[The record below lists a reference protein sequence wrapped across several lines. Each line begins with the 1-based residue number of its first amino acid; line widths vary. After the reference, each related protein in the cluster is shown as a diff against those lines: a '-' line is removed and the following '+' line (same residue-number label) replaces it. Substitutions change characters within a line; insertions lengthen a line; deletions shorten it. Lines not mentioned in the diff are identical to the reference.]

1 MKPTIAVLGG
11 TGQEGSGLALRW
23 AHAGYPVVIGS
34 RDAPRAEAK
43 AAEIRKR
50 LGVGSVEGCDNRRA
64 AERGEIVVLTVPYAA
79 HRPTLE
85 AVKDALAGKLLVDV
99 TVPLV
104 PPQVARVQLPPEG
117 SAAVAAQ
124 RLLGAGVKVV
134 SAFQNVS
141 SHLLEDLAATVDCDV
156 LVCGDDKEARA
167 AVVALAEAAGM
178 RGIHG
183 GALANSAAAEA
194 LTSVLIFINRR
205 YGLKSSGIRF
215 TGLPADAEAR

>member
-1 MKPTIAVLGG
+1 MSTRSVIAILGG

-23 AHAGYPVVIGS
+23 ARAGHAILIGS
-34 RDAPRAEAK
+34 RDAARAASTAEGLRRKVPGCRAEGM
-43 AAEIRKR
+43 E
-50 LGVGSVEGCDNRRA
+50 NRAA

-79 HRPTLE
+79 QRQTLQGVRE
-85 AVKDALAGKLLVDV
+85 ALAGKILVDV

-117 SAAVAAQ
+117 AAAVAAQ
-124 RLLGAGVKVV
+124 RLLGPEVTVV

-141 SHLLEDLAATVDCDV
+141 AHLLDEAGPVDCDV

-167 AVVALAEAAGM
+167 VVVELARAAGM

-183 GALANSAAAEA
+183 GALANAAAAEA
-194 LTSVLIFINRR
+194 LTSVLIFVNRR
-205 YGLKSSGIRF
+205 YGVKTSGIRF
-215 TGLPADAEAR
+215 TGLPED

>member
-11 TGQEGSGLALRW
+11 TGQEGSGLAMRW
-23 AHAGYPVVIGS
+23 AQAGYSVVIGS
-34 RDAPRAEAK
+34 RDATRAEAK
-43 AAEIRKR
+43 AAEIRDR
-50 LGVGSVEGCDNRRA
+50 TRGASVEGCDNIRA

-79 HRPTLE
+79 HRVTLQQ
-85 AVKDALAGKLLVDV
+85 VKDALAGKILVDV

-124 RLLGAGVKVV
+124 LLLGPSVKVV

-141 SHLLEDLAATVDCDV
+141 AHLLETVATPVDCDV

-167 AVVALAEAAGM
+167 VVVALAEEAGM
-178 RGIHG
+178 RGVHG

-205 YGLKSSGIRF
+205 YGLKTSGIRF
-215 TGLPADAEAR
+215 TGLPEDAERR